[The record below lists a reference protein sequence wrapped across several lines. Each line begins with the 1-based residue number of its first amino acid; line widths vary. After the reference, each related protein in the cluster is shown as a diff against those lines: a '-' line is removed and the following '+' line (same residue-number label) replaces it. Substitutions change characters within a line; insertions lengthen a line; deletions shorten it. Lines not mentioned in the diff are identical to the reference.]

1 MPPSDDNI
9 FLGRNHNFIQ
19 NVLANPK
26 DCEISIF
33 IEGEN
38 SEAEEVDNIK
48 VTFFQEFV
56 FSSRFDRSYHI
67 EYSESSLQKSILN
80 LDYYENSLG
89 FYRCFSDQTVL
100 ITSSH
105 GSDFIS
111 IALVEN
117 PFPVLF
123 SKDLFCEDLSFPQL
137 ISIGKF
143 GFQVKQSVTFS
154 NQVFPF
160 GLFYKSFLKDS
171 SDSDYIF
178 FLLRVL
184 QSSSLHCE
192 INIAMKK
199 IALNNLT
206 AGMLSTNFMEETKKF
221 IASELQLNW
230 ATCSV
235 TGFRAKNLF
244 KAMLWMTSVI

>member
-1 MPPSDDNI
+1 M
-9 FLGRNHNFIQ
+9 
-19 NVLANPK
+19 
-26 DCEISIF
+26 
-33 IEGEN
+33 
-38 SEAEEVDNIK
+38 
-48 VTFFQEFV
+48 
-56 FSSRFDRSYHI
+56 
-67 EYSESSLQKSILN
+67 
-80 LDYYENSLG
+80 
-89 FYRCFSDQTVL
+89 
-100 ITSSH
+100 
-105 GSDFIS
+105 
-111 IALVEN
+111 EN

-123 SKDLFCEDLSFPQL
+123 SKDLFCEELSFLQL
-137 ISIGKF
+137 FSSGKF

-160 GLFYKSFLKDS
+160 RLFYKSFLKDS

-199 IALNNLT
+199 IASNNLT
-206 AGMLSTNFMEETKKF
+206 AGMLSTNFMEETKIF

-230 ATCSV
+230 AACSI

-244 KAMLWMTSVI
+244 KAILWMISVI